1 MVQEIQDSHY
11 WVSLESML
19 EFLKYKGETVD
30 KQYLKT
36 GIENTIK
43 EGYGLARID
52 KKPNVETRISSIPES
67 KL

>member
-11 WVSLESML
+11 WVYLESML

-52 KKPNVETRISSIPES
+52 KKPNVETRVSSIPES

>member
-1 MVQEIQDSHY
+1 MVLYENSHF
-11 WVSLESML
+11 WTSLDQML

-30 KQYLKT
+30 KQYLKE

-43 EGYGLARID
+43 EGYDLARID
-52 KKPNVETRISSIPES
+52 KVSNVETGISTIPES

>member
-52 KKPNVETRISSIPES
+52 KKPNVETRVSSIPES